1 MEMKSIWFQ
10 KKMEKLKNM
19 EIKSINK
26 GEMARY
32 DRAMNVFSPEGHL
45 LQVKY
50 AIEAV
55 RKGNASVDIRGSD
68 TIVLGV
74 EKKSHFT

>member
-1 MEMKSIWFQ
+1 
-10 KKMEKLKNM
+10 
-19 EIKSINK
+19 
-26 GEMARY
+26 MARY

-55 RKGNASVDIRGSD
+55 RKGNASVDVRGSD